1 MKNQSTKFKLDL
13 QLFADDPQP
22 APEPQP
28 EPELPSL
35 DSVLDV
41 KKNYV
46 PKAKYDR
53 LQEEY
58 KKAVSAVL
66 NGDSESKP
74 EVVDKQPTAKELT
87 ASLFGPG
94 RKESSSNLET
104 VSDLLNL
111 RKQIMAEGGADPF
124 VPHGV
129 KIEEKNT
136 VADYERAEHIASQLQ
151 ECVDEA
157 DGDPIAFNNLLRKKG
172 VR

>member
-1 MKNQSTKFKLDL
+1 MKNQSIKFKLNL
-13 QLFADDPQP
+13 QLFADEQQKES
-22 APEPQP
+22 EPQQ

-58 KKAVSAVL
+58 KRAVSAII
-66 NGDSESKP
+66 NGDSESQP
-74 EVVDKQPTAKELT
+74 EVVEKQPTAEELT
-87 ASLFGPG
+87 AMLFGPA
-94 RKESSSNLET
+94 RKEDMPNIEA
-104 VSDLLNL
+104 VSKLLKL
-111 RKQIMAEGGADPF
+111 REQIMAEGGADPF

-129 KIEEKNT
+129 KIENKIT
-136 VADYERAEHIASQLQ
+136 SADYNRAEYIASQLQ